1 MRGGRPSAD
10 LALSPRP
17 TQHILIMA
25 YNGFTQNDIAAFHHD
40 CEYTGS
46 HVRANTITAIST
58 QCIARDMS
66 RLVAATNLEER
77 AVRADA
83 AAARIHALEGELRA
97 AKAIAA
103 DSGGAEHISLLREI
117 RDELKAYRN
126 DKTKQQCGCSVQ

>member
-1 MRGGRPSAD
+1 MPTWHFPPSPNSAH
-10 LALSPRP
+10 P
-17 TQHILIMA
+17 IMA

-103 DSGGAEHISLLREI
+103 DSSGAEHISLLREI

-126 DKTKQQCGCSVQ
+126 DKTKQQCGCNVQ